1 LYRKGVDDLR
11 KKAVRRIKKVLPKE
25 EYKCLKGVMWVLR
38 KTVEDLTEADME
50 VLKKR
55 RPPAPMLVT
64 ADL

>member
-1 LYRKGVDDLR
+1 
-11 KKAVRRIKKVLPKE
+11 VLPKE